1 MALLAHVADKAVALY
16 EIEARVNKDRCGEKI
31 IGWFSPA
38 DGDDR
43 FVKNH
48 LGARLSLPPHAFRCA
63 RLPTRMVVLTSDGAH
78 LRWCDLAEGE
88 HAVIFNGDGVS
99 WQLWEISM
107 PGQLQDLDRD
117 LPDRSTSTRN
127 GLDWE
132 VRKPPIV
139 LGI

>member
-48 LGARLSLPPHAFRCA
+48 LGARLPLPPLAFRCA
-63 RLPTRMVVLTSDGAH
+63 RLPTRMVVLASDAVTSQ
-78 LRWCDLAEGE
+78 RE
-88 HAVIFNGDGVS
+88 
-99 WQLWEISM
+99 SM
-107 PGQLQDLDRD
+107 R
-117 LPDRSTSTRN
+117 
-127 GLDWE
+127 
-132 VRKPPIV
+132 
-139 LGI
+139 